1 MPAPSP
7 PLLVACLCAEWCS
20 ACREYR
26 ATFDQVAAEFNGAVR
41 FIWID
46 IEDEAEL
53 VDPIEVETFP
63 TLLIADAG
71 APRFF
76 GPLTPQPGARQSGCR
91 GAGGQDFLSPSAFRI
106 FARVCPALSPGPR
119 EEASMEPL

>member
-76 GPLTPQPGARQSGCR
+76 GPLTPQPETLRRLVRQHAGEPAGA
-91 GAGGQDFLSPSAFRI
+91 ALADPSVAALVARI
-106 FARVCPALSPGPR
+106 F
-119 EEASMEPL
+119 